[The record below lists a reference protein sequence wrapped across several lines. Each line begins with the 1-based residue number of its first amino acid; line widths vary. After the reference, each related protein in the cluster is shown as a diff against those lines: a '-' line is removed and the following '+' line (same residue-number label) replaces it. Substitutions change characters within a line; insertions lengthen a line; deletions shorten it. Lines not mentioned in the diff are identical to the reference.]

1 MPLTVERIAAVTG
14 APLGNVVT
22 SWPLILASL
31 TAHDMPS
38 VPVQNAAAATVDV
51 ECPLWLPQTEK
62 YNGTPEDY
70 FARYDG
76 RADLGNTQPGDGM
89 RYRGRGYIQITGRA
103 NYARYGDM
111 LDIDLI
117 GNPDLALQPSVAADI
132 LSLFFRDK
140 HLDTLAMTGGW
151 VTLRRRVNGGENGM
165 AKFLGIVNAL
175 EKSA

>member
-1 MPLTVERIAAVTG
+1 MPLTVEKIVQVTG
-14 APLGNVVT
+14 APSQNVIVT
-22 SWPLILASL
+22 WPFLLVSL

-38 VPVQNAAAATVDV
+38 MPAQIAAAATVAV

-62 YNGTPEDY
+62 YNGTPEEY

-76 RADLGNTQPGDGM
+76 RADLGNTEPGDGM
-89 RYRGRGYIQITGRA
+89 RYKGRGFIQLTGRA
-103 NYARYGDM
+103 NYQRYGAM
-111 LDIDLI
+111 LDIDLE
-117 GNPDLALQPSVAADI
+117 GNPDLALQPSVAADV
-132 LSLFFRDK
+132 LALFFRDK

-175 EKSA
+175 EKES